1 MILYVPLMSEIRRKI
16 PMDELSALAMTEL
29 TDSELGAVS
38 GGDGFGLITAQAN
51 GASPPAAN
59 ILQPPGNAQL
69 GPGYGLETAVSTGN
83 FPAFGPPHG

>member
-1 MILYVPLMSEIRRKI
+1 MTKHTSTTDTPIR
-16 PMDELSALAMTEL
+16 ELIDAEL
-29 TDSELGAVS
+29 DCAT
-38 GGDGFGLITAQAN
+38 GGMGFGLITAQAN

-59 ILQPPGNAQL
+59 SLPPPGNAEL